1 MSCFDTAFL
10 FRKEKQM
17 KKKPHLILFLFTWF
31 IVTNLASLG
40 ISEIVAV
47 FHDSPAILN
56 SNFWTL
62 VIQGIADLITA
73 IVMFWIIKSQYQTP
87 SFDFKQNPF
96 KNNWP
101 SAWYL
106 VMILF
111 LAFFAKYTKL
121 STSLLIIFTALSIA
135 ICEELVFRAGVINAL
150 KRAIPNNPITW
161 ILISGFIFGAI
172 HGVNLLTTHES
183 LIAGLIQIS
192 DNICVGIILAC
203 MYLAN
208 HGSLVYPILIHY
220 LIDMI
225 GLSQDNMDVTSHVT
239 NPLSLLPVLIFAIL
253 SLIVFVK
260 KGNSNEKTTQKEN

>member
-1 MSCFDTAFL
+1 
-10 FRKEKQM
+10 M
-17 KKKPHLILFLFTWF
+17 KKKPHLILFLFIWF
-31 IVTNLASLG
+31 IITNLASLG
-40 ISEIVAV
+40 VSGIVAA
-47 FHDSPAILN
+47 FHNSPAILN

-62 VIQGIADLITA
+62 VIQGTADLITA
-73 IVMFWIIKSQYQTP
+73 IVMFWIIKIWYQKP
-87 SFDFKQNPF
+87 KFDFKQNPF

-121 STSLLIIFTALSIA
+121 STSLLIIFAALSIA
-135 ICEELVFRAGVINAL
+135 ICEELVFRTGVISAL
-150 KRAIPNNPITW
+150 KRAIPNNPIAW
-161 ILISGFIFGAI
+161 ILVSGFIFGAI

-183 LIAGLIQIS
+183 LMAGLIQIS
-192 DNICVGIILAC
+192 NNICVGIILAC

-208 HGSLVYPILIHY
+208 HESLVYPILIHY
-220 LIDMI
+220 LVDMI

-239 NPLSLLPVLIFAIL
+239 DPLALLPVLIFAIL

-260 KGNSNEKTTQKEN
+260 KGNYNGKTTKEEN

>member
-1 MSCFDTAFL
+1 
-10 FRKEKQM
+10 M

-31 IVTNLASLG
+31 VVTNFVSL
-40 ISEIVAV
+40 IVSEVIAG
-47 FHDSPAILN
+47 FHNSPTILN

-62 VIQGIADLITA
+62 VIQGTADLITA

-87 SFDFKQNPF
+87 KFDFKQNPF